1 MTSVFIHNFGCRV
14 NQAEAF
20 DWSSQLS
27 QAGLSLARDWRQAEI
42 IVVNSC
48 ALTARAEADVRQ
60 FLNRIRRESP
70 AARIIVTGCLSER
83 TQGEL
88 NENSSIARIIPND
101 RKEALVSEL
110 LSLTGAGREKA
121 EGRLFRSRALV
132 KVQEGCD
139 SHCTFCIIPS
149 LRGKSRSR
157 PLEQV
162 VACVRSVVE
171 RGYNEVVLAGI
182 HLCAYGQDLRPG
194 KSLLDL
200 LRALAEIDGLSLI
213 RLSSL
218 DPRLLPRPLLEFLVT
233 EEKICPHFHLSL
245 QHASEA
251 VLRRMGRKSTP
262 AEYLDILN
270 YLRTERPE
278 SSLGADIIVG
288 FPGETEADF
297 VFLRDFLS
305 TSPLNYFHVFSF
317 SPRTGTPAAGWA
329 QVPEAVKKTR
339 SEILRK
345 MSREKNLAFRR
356 SFVGR
361 ELTVIVVK
369 RKGQVAEV
377 LTGNYIKIQVENSQK
392 LSPGQLVRVKLL
404 KAEPLSTEGE
414 VV

>member
-27 QAGLSLARDWRQAEI
+27 QAGLSVARDWRQAEI
-42 IVVNSC
+42 VVVNSC

-60 FLNRIRRESP
+60 FLKRIRRESP
-70 AARIIVTGCLSER
+70 GARIVVTGCLAER
-83 TQGEL
+83 TRAEL
-88 NENSSIARIIPND
+88 AENTAIALIIPND
-101 RKEALVSEL
+101 RKEELVSEL
-110 LSLTGAGREKA
+110 LGLTGAGQEQTA
-121 EGRLFRSRALV
+121 GRLFRSRALV
-132 KVQEGCD
+132 KIQDGCD

-157 PLEQV
+157 SLEQV

-171 RGYNEVVLAGI
+171 RGYKEVVLAGI
-182 HLCAYGQDLRPG
+182 HLCAYGQDLRPE

-200 LRALAEIDGLSLI
+200 LRALAEINGLRLI

-218 DPRLLPRPLLEFLVT
+218 DPRLLPQPLLEFMVS

-245 QHASEA
+245 QHASEV

-262 AEYLDILN
+262 AEYLEILN
-270 YLRTERPE
+270 YLRTARPE

-288 FPGETEADF
+288 FPGESEADF
-297 VFLRDFLS
+297 AFLRDFLS
-305 TSPLNYFHVFSF
+305 ASPLNYFHVFSF

-329 QVPEAVKKTR
+329 QVPEGVRKAR
-339 SEILRK
+339 SEVLRK
-345 MSREKNLAFRR
+345 LSREKNLAFRR
-356 SFVGR
+356 SFVG
-361 ELTVIVVK
+361 LVLAGIVVK
-369 RKGQVAEV
+369 KKGQGAEV
-377 LTGNYIKIQVENSQK
+377 LTGNYIKVLVENSDR
-392 LSPGQLVRVKLL
+392 LTPGQLVRVKLL
-404 KAEPLSTEGE
+404 EAGPLSTRGE

>member
-27 QAGLSLARDWRQAEI
+27 QAGLSVARDWRQAEI

-60 FLNRIRRESP
+60 FLKRIRRESP
-70 AARIIVTGCLSER
+70 GARIVVTGCLAER
-83 TQGEL
+83 TRTEL
-88 NENSSIARIIPND
+88 AENTAIAEIIPNE
-101 RKEALVSEL
+101 RKEELVSEL
-110 LSLTGAGREKA
+110 LSLTEAGQEQA
-121 EGRLFRSRALV
+121 PGRLFRSRALV
-132 KVQEGCD
+132 KVQDGCD

-182 HLCAYGQDLRPG
+182 HLCAYGQDLQPE

-200 LRALAEIDGLSLI
+200 LRVLAEIEGLRLI

-218 DPRLLPRPLLEFLVT
+218 DPRLLPRPLLEYMVS

-251 VLRRMGRKSTP
+251 VLKRMGRKSTP
-262 AEYLDILN
+262 AEYLEILN
-270 YLRTERPE
+270 YLRAERPE

-297 VFLRDFLS
+297 NFLRDFLS
-305 TSPLNYFHVFSF
+305 ASPLNYFHVFSF
-317 SPRTGTPAAGWA
+317 SPRTGTPAAGWV
-329 QVPEAVKKTR
+329 QVPEVVRKTR
-339 SEILRK
+339 SEILRRL
-345 MSREKNLAFRR
+345 SREKNLAFRR

-361 ELTVIVVK
+361 VLTGIVVK
-369 RKGQVAEV
+369 KKGQVAEV
-377 LTGNYIKIQVENSQK
+377 LTGNYIKVLVENSDLLK
-392 LSPGQLVRVKLL
+392 SGQLVRVKPVE
-404 KAEPLSTEGE
+404 AGPLSTRGE